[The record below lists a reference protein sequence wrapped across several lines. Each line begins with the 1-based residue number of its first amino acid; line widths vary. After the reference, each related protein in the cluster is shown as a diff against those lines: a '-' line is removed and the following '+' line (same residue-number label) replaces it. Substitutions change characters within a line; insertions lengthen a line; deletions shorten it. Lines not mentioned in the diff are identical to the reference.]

1 MSADAGVQR
10 IALLVDSKMAACLM
24 MSNLADEL
32 KQHAVTLYEVG
43 KIPNEALDAF
53 QGALTEVERPQIDE
67 VEVLEYFDQAL
78 ALHAAVGFLRSHA
91 ACAVGG
97 QVRPLDIVRTESL
110 STLDNAT
117 RDRVLSRS
125 YCLLISMAPMVPAI
139 EHIYSHA
146 LPIHHFGPTHRLLTS
161 PWLMLSIWAAMG
173 RGPRCVVL
181 PKGTRLRVLP
191 RALLGCSFAL
201 VVPWV
206 GEPMSVA
213 VGSLLSLVAELLLR
227 TPLLLQAHV
236 APSAES
242 GGGGR
247 GRAKPDRVVSVALP
261 VGVPT
266 AAADGRGEQAEEVEQ
281 QEGEGADVEAYHED
295 EEAGSARAAALA
307 VQRAFFLDHTIG
319 TLTLVQLPLAS
330 SEVDSAESGGVA
342 AEGRPDAATKGVE
355 EERSTRMH
363 WVPTALHFGLPL
375 SDVPTV
381 QAAFAAIAQRK
392 LLGEASLQSHAKALD
407 SLLASVRSCAKIA
420 VDPDAGGDEP
430 GLEEK
435 GGSDAVGLLPEDA
448 DDDAYPEIPL
458 VFDGTVLRAARS
470 DVLLGASG
478 L

>member
-24 MSNLADEL
+24 MITWPTSLSSTRSPLWWARYR
-32 KQHAVTLYEVG
+32 AG
-43 KIPNEALDAF
+43 LDAF
-53 QGALTEVERPQIDE
+53 QGALTEVESRRSTKSRCSNTLIDSRCTPPS
-67 VEVLEYFDQAL
+67 ASC
-78 ALHAAVGFLRSHA
+78 AHT

-392 LLGEASLQSHAKALD
+392 LLGEA
-407 SLLASVRSCAKIA
+407 
-420 VDPDAGGDEP
+420 
-430 GLEEK
+430 K
-435 GGSDAVGLLPEDA
+435 GS
-448 DDDAYPEIPL
+448 
-458 VFDGTVLRAARS
+458 
-470 DVLLGASG
+470 
-478 L
+478 